1 MKILFIICLV
11 LYCINLSAQQIQFSG
26 YVKDKTFNPIPSATI
41 QLKPANNPSQKQ
53 QFSFSDNDGYF
64 SFNINPAIDAPWF
77 VIASYL
83 GYKRDTLLIESNQ
96 IRSGK
101 IEISFTLELDNQILD
116 EIYIKARKGVQ
127 TDNDTTSYRVTNF
140 TTPQDRNL
148 EDVLKKMPGMD
159 VKQDGTIF
167 FKGKKISKVLLDG
180 DDLTGDGYKVLTK
193 NIRPEFVKDVQAID
207 NYVDDILLKGIINSD
222 DIVLNLKMNN
232 PKALFGSID
241 AGGGSNQRFRAVGN
255 AVSYLNKTKAYITTG
270 ANNIGQ
276 PQTNL
281 LSLFDEDQRI
291 PSSDK
296 VIHHQV
302 TATNPFDPNKFIINN
317 SSLLSA
323 NAVKMVSDNFKM
335 KANFHL
341 INDHLS
347 NESTV
352 NNNYFLPN
360 EFSTRDQSDNNS
372 RNQTIY
378 GNGIGDYLLSSNSRL
393 WTKFEYTYN
402 PYSFASETFSSLNEQ
417 AIDRINQ
424 KQRDFSR
431 NLFTELKYT
440 LKLNEGLAFILGGQ
454 LLKERM
460 EQDYR
465 PGSLLFKS
473 STLFNNSSEIRQEA
487 NQRNDQFQMSSNI
500 LYRKNLHYLNLSLG
514 YNYQQT
520 KLNTDLFY
528 QDTTSWTSLGDSF
541 RNNSPVRD
549 KRFYANTKYTFDN
562 NRFKLQAQ
570 LFTTR
575 VNTFV
580 FEKDSTF
587 IVFQPQLGLKWR
599 VKDIQT
605 LSMSY
610 KYRNIELNP
619 FEYYKNLILTDFRA
633 TSRGLTDFYNFGTH
647 QVLISYNYNDFIDK
661 YLSVNLSSNTNI
673 SRQGF
678 IFNSFFDDPFII
690 SQKIAYRGLR
700 SISGSLL
707 IQKFI
712 PFFSTNLSINYT
724 FSARDYFSVL
734 ASQIRK
740 FRGNT
745 HQVIAKGDTGFD
757 FPVNLNAE
765 FQLLNDATFSQ
776 KSFVASN
783 SSYKYSM
790 QARWQLKPT
799 ILTLT
804 SLDWYQINNQNYRLL
819 NTEIQIDPKKGA
831 FKYSLEGKNLMNLKS
846 LDNFFISDVS
856 STNLSSSILGRY
868 ILFNIYFSIK

>member
-1 MKILFIICLV
+1 MKIVFVLWLV
-11 LYCINLSAQQIQFSG
+11 IWCTNLSAQQIRVSG
-26 YVKDKTFNPIPSATI
+26 FVKDKTFNPIPSATI
-41 QLKPANNPSQKQ
+41 QLKSANNSFQKQ
-53 QFSFSDNDGYF
+53 QYAFSDNDGYF
-64 SFNINPAIDAPWF
+64 SLNINPAIDAPWF
-77 VIASYL
+77 LIASYL
-83 GYKRDTLLIESNQ
+83 GYKRDTILIEFEQ

-101 IEISFTLELDNQILD
+101 IETSFILKPDNQVLD
-116 EIYIKARKGVQ
+116 EIYIKARKGIQ
-127 TDNDTTSYRVTNF
+127 TDNDTTNYRVTDF
-140 TTPQDRNL
+140 TTPNDRNL

-241 AGGGSNQRFRAVGN
+241 AGGGNNQRFRAVGN

-296 VIHHQV
+296 IIHHQV

-323 NAVKMVSDNFKM
+323 NAVKMVSDNFKI

-360 EFSTRDQSDNNS
+360 DFSTKDQSNNNS

-402 PYSFASETFSSLNEQ
+402 PYRFASETFSSFNEQ
-417 AIDRINQ
+417 ATDRINQ
-424 KQRDFSR
+424 KQQDFSR
-431 NLFTELKYT
+431 NLFAESKYT
-440 LKLNEGLAFILGGQ
+440 LKLNEGLALILGGQ
-454 LLKERM
+454 LIKERM

-473 STLFNNSSEIRQEA
+473 SSLFNNSSEIRQDA
-487 NQRNDQFQMSSNI
+487 NQRNDQFQMSSDI
-500 LYRKNLHYLNLSLG
+500 LYRKNLHYLNLSIG

-528 QDTTSWTSLGDSF
+528 QDTTSWTSLGESF
-541 RNNSPVRD
+541 RNDSPVKD
-549 KRFYANTKYTFDN
+549 SRFYANTKYTFDN
-562 NRFKLQAQ
+562 NRLKLQAQ
-570 LFTTR
+570 LLTTR

-587 IVFQPQLGLKWR
+587 IVFQPQLGLKWQ

-619 FEYYKNLILTDFRA
+619 FEYYKNLILTDFRS

-647 QVLISYNYNDFIDK
+647 QVLLSYNYNDFIDK

-678 IFNSFFDDPFII
+678 IFNSFFEEPFII

-700 SISGSLL
+700 SISGSLY
-707 IQKFI
+707 IQKFF
-712 PFFSTNLSINYT
+712 PFLSTNLSVNYT
-724 FSARDYFSVL
+724 FSARNYFSVL
-734 ASQIRK
+734 AGQVLE
-740 FRGNT
+740 FTGNT
-745 HQVIAKGDTGFD
+745 HQMIAKGDTGFD

-765 FQLLNDATFSQ
+765 FQLLNDATFS
-776 KSFVASN
+776 KTSSIASN
-783 SSYKYSM
+783 SSYKYSI
-790 QARWQLKPT
+790 QARWQFKPT
-799 ILTLT
+799 ILSLT
-804 SLDWYQINNQNYRLL
+804 SLDWYQINKQQYRLL
-819 NTEIQIDPKKGA
+819 NTEIQINPKKGA
-831 FKYSLEGKNLMNLKS
+831 FKYSIEGKNLLNLKS
-846 LDNFFISDVS
+846 LDTFFISDVS
-856 STNLSSSILGRY
+856 SSRLSSSILGRY
-868 ILFNIYFSIK
+868 VLFNINFSIK

>member
-1 MKILFIICLV
+1 MKIVFILCLI
-11 LYCINLSAQQIQFSG
+11 LWCINLSAQQIQVSG
-26 YVKDKTFNPIPSATI
+26 YIKDKTFTPIPSATL
-41 QLKPANNPSQKQ
+41 QLKSANNPSQKQ
-53 QFSFSDNDGYF
+53 QYAFSDNDGYF
-64 SFNINPAIDAPWF
+64 SLNINPAIDAPWF
-77 VIASYL
+77 LIASYL
-83 GYKRDTLLIESNQ
+83 GYKRDTILIEFEQ

-101 IEISFTLELDNQILD
+101 IETSFILKPDNQVLD
-116 EIYIKARKGVQ
+116 EIYIKARKGIQ
-127 TDNDTTSYRVTNF
+127 TDNDTTNYRVTNF
-140 TTPQDRNL
+140 TTPDDRNL

-241 AGGGSNQRFRAVGN
+241 AGGGNNQRFRAVGN

-281 LSLFDEDQRI
+281 LSLLDEDQRI
-291 PSSDK
+291 QSSDK
-296 VIHHQV
+296 IIHHQV
-302 TATNPFDPNKFIINN
+302 TATNPFDPNNFLINN

-323 NAVKMVSDNFKM
+323 NAVKMVSDNFKI

-347 NESTV
+347 NESSV

-360 EFSTRDQSDNNS
+360 DFSTKDQSGNKS

-402 PYSFASETFSSLNEQ
+402 PYRFASETFSSFNEQ
-417 AIDRINQ
+417 ATDRINQ
-424 KQRDFSR
+424 KQQDFSR

-473 STLFNNSSEIRQEA
+473 SSLFNNSSEIRQDA
-487 NQRNDQFQMSSNI
+487 NQTNDQFQMSSDV
-500 LYRKNLHYLNLSLG
+500 LYRKNLHYLNLSIG

-528 QDTTSWTSLGDSF
+528 QDTTSWTSLGESF
-541 RNNSPVRD
+541 RNDSPVKD
-549 KRFYANTKYTFDN
+549 NRFYANTKYTFDN
-562 NRFKLQAQ
+562 NRLKLQAQ
-570 LFTTR
+570 LLTTR

-587 IVFQPQLGLKWR
+587 IVFQPQLGLKWQ

-633 TSRGLTDFYNFGTH
+633 TSKGLTDFYNFGTH
-647 QVLISYNYNDFIDK
+647 QVLLSYNYNDFIDK

-678 IFNSFFDDPFII
+678 IFNSFFEDPFII

-700 SISGSLL
+700 SISGSLN
-707 IQKFI
+707 IQKFF
-712 PFFSTNLSINYT
+712 PFLSTNLSVNYT
-724 FSARDYFSVL
+724 LSARNYFSVL
-734 ASQIRK
+734 AGQVLE
-740 FRGNT
+740 FTGNT
-745 HQVIAKGDTGFD
+745 HQMIAKGDTGFD
-757 FPVNLNAE
+757 FPINLNAE
-765 FQLLNDATFSQ
+765 FQLLNDATFS
-776 KSFVASN
+776 KTSSIASN
-783 SSYKYSM
+783 SSYKYSI
-790 QARWQLKPT
+790 QARWQFKPT
-799 ILTLT
+799 ILSLT
-804 SLDWYQINNQNYRLL
+804 SLDWYQINNQHYRLM
-819 NTEIQIDPKKGA
+819 NTEIQINPKKGA
-831 FKYSLEGKNLMNLKS
+831 FKYSIEGKNLLNLKS
-846 LDNFFISDVS
+846 LDTFFISDVS
-856 STNLSSSILGRY
+856 SSRLSSSILGRY
-868 ILFNIYFSIK
+868 VLFNINFSIK

>member
-193 NIRPEFVKDVQAID
+193 NIKPEFVKDVQAID

-241 AGGGSNQRFRAVGN
+241 AGGGNNQRFRAVGN
-255 AVSYLNKTKAYITTG
+255 AVSYLNKTKTYITTG

-402 PYSFASETFSSLNEQ
+402 PYRFASETFSSLNEQ

-570 LFTTR
+570 LLTTR

-790 QARWQLKPT
+790 QARWQIKPT

-819 NTEIQIDPKKGA
+819 NTEIQINPKKGA